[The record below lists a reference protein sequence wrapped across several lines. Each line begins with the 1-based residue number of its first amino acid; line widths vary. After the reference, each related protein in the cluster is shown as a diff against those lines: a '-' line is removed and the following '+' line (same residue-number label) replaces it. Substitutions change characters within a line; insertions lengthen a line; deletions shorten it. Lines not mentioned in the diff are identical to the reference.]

1 METKI
6 SDEKLVEQTLDG
18 DASAYEALVG
28 RYQDRIYRLAYRMV
42 GNHDDAEDLC
52 QDCFVHVY
60 RVLPKY
66 RRGLPFAPWL
76 YKICTNLSINWFH
89 RKGAQPPT
97 QSLEIGDEAESEEL
111 QLPDLGA
118 GPEEQLVTK
127 EERRRVL
134 DAVHKLP
141 ISFRVPIV
149 LRYLLDL
156 TFREISE
163 TLGLPLGTV
172 ATRVRRGTEMIRR
185 SIRTAD
191 RE

>member
-1 METKI
+1 METKV
-6 SDEKLVEQTLDG
+6 SDEQLVEQTLDG
-18 DASAYEALVG
+18 DSSTYEVLVN

-42 GNHDDAEDLC
+42 GNRDDAEDLC
-52 QDCFVHVY
+52 QDCFVHLY
-60 RVLPKY
+60 KVLPKY

-76 YKICTNLSINWFH
+76 YKICTNLTINWLH

-97 QSLEIGDEAESEEL
+97 QGLEIGSEQETEEL

-118 GPEEQLVTK
+118 GPEETMITK
-127 EERRRVL
+127 DQRQRVL
-134 DAVHKLP
+134 DAVNHLP
-141 ISFRVPIV
+141 TSFRVPIV

-163 TLGLPLGTV
+163 ILGVPLGTV

-185 SIRTAD
+185 SVRASE